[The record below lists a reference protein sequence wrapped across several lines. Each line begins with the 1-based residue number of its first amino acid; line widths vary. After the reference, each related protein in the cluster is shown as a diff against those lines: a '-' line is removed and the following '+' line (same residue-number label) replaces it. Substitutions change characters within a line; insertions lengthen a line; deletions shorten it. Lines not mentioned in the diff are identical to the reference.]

1 MTPLAPVAEIF
12 GAYFNNVRGDN
23 APEGADVRPY
33 RFMGRMIN
41 VVAFGLFLFASTY
54 TYGAG
59 LAALF
64 GFASA
69 LGMWAGQ
76 APGWG
81 RYIGA
86 LAGTE
91 KEPLEEVKWIDR
103 MIAPLHPDNVPNSR
117 LGPIGQMMAWGF
129 AGCTLRGTWWGV
141 CLSLPVTVLYLCGLT
156 PWIEGDF
163 STGVA
168 WMIITASAF
177 GIVYGVVIHT
187 YKHHPLFA
195 ANPIGKS
202 WGASEP
208 YFGAL
213 IWGAF
218 AVAFLA

>member
-1 MTPLAPVAEIF
+1 MTPLVAPF
-12 GAYFNNVRGDN
+12 QLLGAYFNNVRGDN
-23 APEGADVRPY
+23 AAKDADVRPY
-33 RFMGRMIN
+33 RLMGRTLNFVI
-41 VVAFGLFLFASTY
+41 FGLLVFIASY
-54 TYGAG
+54 PYGVA

-64 GFASA
+64 GFVSA

-91 KEPLEEVKWIDR
+91 KEPLVEVKLIDA
-103 MIAPLHPDNVPNSR
+103 MIAPLRPDNVPNSR
-117 LGPIGQMMAWGF
+117 LGPVGQMMAWGF
-129 AGCTLRGTWWGV
+129 AGATLRGTWWGIA
-141 CLSLPVTVLYLCGLT
+141 LTIPATVLYLLGLL
-156 PWIEGDF
+156 PWIKADF
-163 STGVA
+163 ATSAA
-168 WMIITASAF
+168 WMILTASAF

-187 YKHHPLFA
+187 YKHHPVFA

-213 IWGAF
+213 LWGAF
-218 AVAFLA
+218 AVAFLP